1 MVCIVIYVE
10 WCAQSYVLSGVDS
23 HFLKVNS
30 RRCEQSLKSKAAQ
43 SRVQWHGLKSRK
55 MSLRQPSTTSCRSL
69 TLAARTTDCNSQAE
83 NRKAELDS
91 QLEVANGEKAAADY
105 SKVRLTI
112 SLFTVPLPRCPLPY
126 ASLSRCPTASHIVS
140 LPGMQ
145 LLLQKL

>member
-55 MSLRQPSTTSCRSL
+55 MTLRQPSTTSCRSL
-69 TLAARTTDCNSQAE
+69 TLAARTADCDSQAE

-91 QLEVANGEKAAADY
+91 QLEVTNGEKAAAEY

-112 SLFTVPLPRCPLPY
+112 SLFT
-126 ASLSRCPTASHIVS
+126 ASLSTAVLLHCLVVL
-140 LPGMQ
+140 LPHT
-145 LLLQKL
+145 LSPCLACNCCSRNCDL